1 MDVSI
6 FWHLSRALM
15 TSMMCSQ
22 VSAYSHVSG
31 LRQEAV
37 GLYIREGSEDAC
49 LLADTCSERFERRWC
64 NTPWSYPYTSSC

>member
-22 VSAYSHVSG
+22 VSACSHVSG

-49 LLADTCSERFERRWC
+49 LLADTVARSDLREDG
-64 NTPWSYPYTSSC
+64 TWSYPYTSSC